1 MVAGRRGQGSGE
13 GRLREFGMDMCIV
26 VYSKRIT
33 NKELL
38 YSAWDNVTWQPG
50 WEGRLGKDGYLYM
63 NG

>member
-13 GRLREFGMDMCIV
+13 GILREFGMDMCIL

-38 YSAWDNVTWQPG
+38 YSTCDNVTRQPG
-50 WEGRLGKDGYLYM
+50 WEGVWGRMDTCI
-63 NG
+63 